1 MLEMETGQ
9 IQAMADNILA
19 DAGKYMDQV
28 KEIQAEVG
36 ILGTHWTGEAFN
48 NFKSTFDASFARCEE
63 LYASLQEI
71 ARGIGD
77 IAEEGARVENEMM
90 DVMNS

>member
-9 IQAMADNILA
+9 IQIMADNILA

-36 ILGTHWTGEAFN
+36 VLGTHWTGEAFN

-63 LYASLQEI
+63 LYSSLQEI
-71 ARGIGD
+71 ARGISD
-77 IAEEGARVENEMM
+77 VAEEGARVENEMM
-90 DVMNS
+90 DIMNS